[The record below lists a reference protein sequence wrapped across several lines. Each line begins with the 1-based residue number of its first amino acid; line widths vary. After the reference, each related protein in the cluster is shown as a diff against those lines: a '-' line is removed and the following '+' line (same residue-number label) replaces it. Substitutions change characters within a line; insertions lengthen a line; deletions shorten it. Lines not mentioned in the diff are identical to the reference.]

1 MRALPLLPLL
11 LAVAGFAT
19 AVAQQKATPVVP
31 PVGSAPRASVTAATV
46 KAATPAAKPA
56 TPAAQISPTPNTQYT
71 SLLRLVR
78 YDLPIPASDGFAPT
92 HQIAARKLGQD
103 AIDWPNFT
111 LNGKPVFRTSP
122 EERVTLP
129 LRTGASAAPYFQ
141 AKTDDRIEPG
151 NHWLR
156 PMEWRGGRRH
166 IYTVDRTARTSRTNE
181 TMEGRYELWTFPV
194 RIAAEGAPVKI
205 VELKTG
211 GATIFKQDGPWRSLT
226 LLLPANTPGKPYEL
240 SVDSRPAVKFDIGL
254 QPVRTGRPKELIRQV
269 DTVIPGSSPAIRV
282 TTLERPEVFPQA
294 KEWAADLAEM
304 KKYVPAPVRYD
315 RLSGLQRA
323 FGVEVPRSPITI
335 YAMELSQG
343 MSGGFYHQ
351 GATGFNGTPEEYAA
365 NLADLGF
372 DAVFDQANAFGAAN
386 DPAGFE
392 RRATA
397 LMRAGVKLG
406 FQYDNTSNRPSLQ
419 NPGLAFY
426 AHTLPEW
433 HGPLYRSLS
442 LAAQRFGR
450 LPNFVGFNIGASSD
464 GYASEWYTTP
474 PLPER
479 PWAEGMQEFLGQ
491 AQPAVPRSPLAGPP
505 PPEYPFEYSAKTT
518 AEFEKYQA
526 RYEISFRQYGYF
538 AEAVRHASPRL
549 VFTTASF
556 GSSPGPGARGG
567 WPWASLPG
575 RVMFEGLGVTQAYDW
590 NQRHASKP
598 LHNVALSD
606 RLTSY
611 WPKVANWSL
620 IDNTQFLFGRE
631 AYQRACALA
640 LTRGIQGIGT
650 NFLAS
655 TRGAAA
661 RPDVVAFQREM
672 HAWIHRYGGVY
683 ARTETLPTIGVFLGH
698 QEALQRPVLTAPNPA
713 GDVAYKGS
721 HEGKTT
727 EALFLCHAAGWPAR
741 IVTHPEILR
750 APLPAAM
757 QVLLLVGLRTDETGI
772 PWGQELK
779 APLEKFLARGGR
791 ILVDDESGC
800 AVTHVKTDLHVAAY
814 EPQSDVDV
822 TPILF
827 ARNQDNIA
835 KLRAALQDLAPP
847 VATSD
852 EPKLWAIP
860 TLCGDTQYVTAIN
873 QAYAEGEEANE
884 YLRPPDKRATR
895 PETWKTKANASL
907 YVKPQK
913 GMLTWHTERPIY
925 DVRQARKLTP
935 EEAANVDLTTDAF
948 AWYALPP
955 AEPTTPVV
963 SVVKGPSGYFEAYAT
978 ISNPQPIRGI
988 PVRVLIYR
996 DNEYAE
1002 LYGATG
1008 GPIRLPLTERD
1019 RPGAY
1024 EVAVKELLSGLE
1036 GKATVEIAAPASNPT
1051 PPPPARIHDQ
1061 NALNKFLARKA
1072 VPLIVALTPE
1082 QERDGSIGDLA
1093 RKLVAWYKTQGRP
1106 ATIGSVSPNGIVEG
1120 LQPLK
1125 SPSRYPQWRTT
1136 AADLVLLGTPTN
1148 NVLILDQLRAEI
1160 FPFNYRVGANG
1171 TADVIYT
1178 RSPFVGEMDVVNLVA
1193 ADNAGLAAA
1202 VNALMKKEEP
1212 ARK

>member
-11 LAVAGFAT
+11 IAVAGLAT
-19 AVAQQKATPVVP
+19 AVAQQKATPVAP
-31 PVGSAPRASVTAATV
+31 TVGSAVRATPSITPAATPA
-46 KAATPAAKPA
+46 KAATPAAKPT
-56 TPAAQISPTPNTQYT
+56 TPAAASASPTPNTPYT

-92 HQIAARKLGQD
+92 HQLAARKLGQD

-111 LNGKPVFRTSP
+111 LNGKPLFRASP
-122 EERVTLP
+122 EERMTLP
-129 LRTGASAAPYFQ
+129 LRTGTAAAPYFQ
-141 AKTDDRIEPG
+141 AKEDDRIEPG

-181 TMEGRYELWTFPV
+181 TMEGRYELWTFPL

-254 QPVRTGRPKELIRQV
+254 QPVRTGTPRERIRAV

-282 TTLERPEVFPQA
+282 TSLDRPEVFPEA
-294 KEWAADLAEM
+294 KEWAADLAEL
-304 KKYVPAPVRYD
+304 KKYAPVTVRYD
-315 RLSGLQRA
+315 RLTGLQRA
-323 FGVEVPRSPITI
+323 VGVEVPRSPMTI
-335 YAMELSQG
+335 YATQLSQG
-343 MSGGFYHQ
+343 MSGGFYQQ
-351 GATGFNGTPEEYAA
+351 GGTGFTGTPEEYAA
-365 NLADLGF
+365 NVADLGF
-372 DAVFDQANAFGAAN
+372 DAVFDQADAFAAPN
-386 DPAGFE
+386 DPAAFE

-406 FQYDNTSNRPSLQ
+406 FQYDNSNDRPSLQ

-433 HGPLYRSLS
+433 HAPLYRSLS

-450 LPNFVGFNIGASSD
+450 LPNFLGFNIGASSD
-464 GYASEWYTTP
+464 GYASGWYATP
-474 PLPER
+474 PIPER
-479 PWAEGMQEFLGQ
+479 PWAEAMQEFLGVP
-491 AQPAVPRSPLAGPP
+491 QPAVARSPLAGPP
-505 PPEYPFEYSAKTT
+505 PPESPFEYVAKTT
-518 AEFEKYQA
+518 PEFEKYQA
-526 RYEISFRQYGYF
+526 RYEICFRQYGYF
-538 AEAVRHASPRL
+538 AEAVRQAGPRL
-549 VFTTASF
+549 VFTTGSF

-567 WPWASLPG
+567 WPWASIPG

-640 LTRGIQGIGT
+640 LTRGVQGIGT
-650 NFLAS
+650 NFLAT

-683 ARTETLPTIGVFLGH
+683 ARTEPLPTIGVFYGH
-698 QEALQRPVLTAPNPA
+698 QESLQRGVLTAPNPP
-713 GDVAYKGS
+713 GDAAYTGS

-741 IVTHPEILR
+741 IVSHPEILR
-750 APLPAAM
+750 APLPASM
-757 QVLLLVGLRTDETGI
+757 QVLLLVGLRTDDTKV
-772 PWGQELK
+772 PWGAELK
-779 APLEKFLARGGR
+779 AQLEKFLARGGR
-791 ILVDDESGC
+791 ILVDDESDC
-800 AVTHVKTDLHVAAY
+800 AVAHITTDLHVAAY

-827 ARNQDNIA
+827 ARNRDNIA
-835 KLRAALQDLAPP
+835 KLRAALHDLAPP
-847 VATSD
+847 VAVSD

-860 TLCGDTQYVTAIN
+860 TQCGDTQYVTAIN
-873 QAYAEGEEANE
+873 QAYAEGDEANE
-884 YLRPPDKRATR
+884 YLRPADKRATR
-895 PETWKTKANASL
+895 TETWKTKGNASL

-913 GMLTWHTERPIY
+913 GTLTWHTDRPIY

-935 EEAANVDLTTDAF
+935 EEAANVDLTADAF

-955 AEPTTPVV
+955 AEPAAPLV
-963 SVVKGPSGYFEAYAT
+963 SVAKGPTGYFEAYTT
-978 ISNPQPIRGI
+978 ISNPQPMRGI
-988 PVRVLIYR
+988 PVKVLVYR

-1008 GPIRLPLTERD
+1008 SPVRLPLTERD

-1024 EVAVKELLSGLE
+1024 EVHVTELLSGLE
-1036 GKATVEIAAPASNPT
+1036 GKTTVEIAAPTPNPA
-1051 PPPPARIHDQ
+1051 PAAPARIHDQ
-1061 NALNKFLARKA
+1061 TALTKFVARKA
-1072 VPLIVALTPE
+1072 IPLVIALTPE
-1082 QERDGSIGDLA
+1082 QERDGAIGDLA
-1093 RKLVAWYKTQGRP
+1093 RKLVAFYKTQGRP
-1106 ATIGSVSPNGIVEG
+1106 ATIGAISPAGIVEG
-1120 LQPLK
+1120 LQTVK
-1125 SPSRYPQWRTT
+1125 SPSRFPQWRTT

-1148 NVLILDQLRAEI
+1148 NILILDQIRAEI

-1178 RSPFVGEMDVVNLVA
+1178 RSPFVGEMDVINLVA
-1193 ADNAGLAAA
+1193 SDTPGLTAA
-1202 VNALMKKEEP
+1202 VNAVMKK
-1212 ARK
+1212 